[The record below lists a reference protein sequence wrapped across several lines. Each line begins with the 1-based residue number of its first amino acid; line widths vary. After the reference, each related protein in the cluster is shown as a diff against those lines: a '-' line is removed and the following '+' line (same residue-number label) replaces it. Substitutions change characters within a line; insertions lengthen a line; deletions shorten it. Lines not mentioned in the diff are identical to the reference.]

1 MAINMSYF
9 AGAGAQFF
17 DDNGVP
23 LAGGKLYTYS
33 AGTTTPAVTYTT
45 RAGTVNNTNPI
56 ILDAAGRTPNEIWFN
71 GGLFYKFVLKSSTD
85 VLIGSYD
92 NISSINDV
100 SQTTNLITVS
110 GTNDLVG
117 TSVVPVTGYSAGF
130 QVSFVAVA
138 TNTGPMTIDIDT
150 TGAKSIV
157 TDVSTPLAAGDVP
170 IGKVVYLEYD
180 GTRFQVINPA
190 AFKNLRVAGVMNLA
204 QGSNIASASTINLT
218 TATGN
223 SVHVTGTTTIT
234 AITLAQGY
242 QRTVIFD
249 DVLIL
254 TNSANLVLTNGSNI
268 TTAAGDIATFI
279 GDAAGVVRC
288 VSYSRVPIAKQ
299 IQSIT
304 ASVGSGALTLTL
316 NPTSLDFRSSTL
328 GSGTVNT
335 RTVTSAISLVIS
347 NGSTLGTVNAT
358 MSRIALLAIDN
369 AGTVELAAVNIAGGN
384 NLDETTLISTTAEGG
399 AGAADSA
406 NVIYS
411 TTARTNVPFRV
422 VGYIESTQATAGTWA
437 TAPSTIQGSGG
448 QPKFLGTSMVRLD
461 TQNGY
466 GSTNTRIPRFTNIRA
481 NQGNDI
487 TYADSAT
494 LGSSFTIN
502 TAGVYAISFTFS
514 AGASEGFAVTLNESA
529 GTLSSAA
536 AAVAV
541 SEVLQFCDSPAA
553 GSAGALAWTGYLAAG
568 SIIRPHTNA
577 GTSSVPRFMFT
588 ITRVA

>member
-56 ILDAAGRTPNEIWFN
+56 ILDAAGRTPQEIWFS
-71 GGLFYKFVLKSSTD
+71 GGLLYKFVLKSSTD
-85 VLIGSYD
+85 VLIGTYD

-100 SQTTNLITVS
+100 SQTINLITVS

-138 TNTGPMTIDIDT
+138 TNTGPMTIDIDN

-170 IGKVVYLEYD
+170 IGKIMYIEYD
-180 GTRFQVINPA
+180 GTRFQTINPA

-254 TNSANLVLTNGSNI
+254 TNSANLVLTNGANI

-288 VSYSRVPIAKQ
+288 VSYSRVPNAKQ

-358 MSRIALLAIDN
+358 MARIALLAIDN

-494 LGSSFTIN
+494 LGASFTIN

-541 SEVLQFCDSPAA
+541 SEVLQFCDSPAE

-577 GTSSVPRFMFT
+577 GTSSAPRFMFT